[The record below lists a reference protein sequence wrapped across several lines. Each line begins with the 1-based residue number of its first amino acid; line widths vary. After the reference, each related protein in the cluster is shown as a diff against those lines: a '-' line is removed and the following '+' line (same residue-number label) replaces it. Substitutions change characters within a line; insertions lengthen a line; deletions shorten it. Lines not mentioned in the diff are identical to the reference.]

1 MVGCFA
7 NARRKF
13 DEVLKALP
21 PSRDKTE
28 TVTQQGLQFCNLLF
42 AFERELNDK
51 AQKIVTPSVKSKVA
65 LF

>member
-1 MVGCFA
+1 M
-7 NARRKF
+7 
-13 DEVLKALP
+13 LKALP